1 VAKKIENGNVQSFQ
15 TLYII
20 NMIHTLSN
28 SLNRVGIRT
37 CSDYSPFGVELDG
50 RTVSGYRYG
59 FNGMH
64 KDDEIKGEG
73 NSYDFGA
80 RMLDPR
86 IGRWFMIDPMSDK
99 QPDQSTYKS
108 FLNCPLV
115 FIDPDGKDEFERII
129 IYNEKG
135 QVILTA
141 EKLIKKN
148 RYMTGEK
155 FHFHDTNIPELSN
168 GFNYYSKTTK
178 ITINNSG
185 YVTKST
191 TDNRNIIKY
200 HDGIQ
205 DREYFLGSEKEG
217 AIYETFEFDFNF
229 NGNGNTQNGGWNLT
243 SDNGGINQTKAK
255 AKNPVGSVD
264 IGMLLKTLGNIKD
277 VKVGNKIPDIIIS
290 FVGISSNVL
299 EVNKNKEKP
308 YYFQEFNFVKTG
320 ENEYRGVPVYDDK
333 TIPRYKSIDELMKA
347 HPKAVKDTR
356 YGNSNENKRY
366 IQNNYPTKE

>member
-1 VAKKIENGNVQSFQ
+1 MMY
-15 TLYII
+15 L
-20 NMIHTLSN
+20 N
-28 SLNRVGIRT
+28 SRNSPNRVGIRNT
-37 CSDYSPFGVELDG
+37 SDYSTFGVELDG
-50 RTVSGYRYG
+50 RTVSVDGYRFGYQG
-59 FNGMH
+59 SE
-64 KDDEIKGEG
+64 KDNEFKGEG

-86 IGRWFMIDPMSDK
+86 VGRWFMIDPMSDK

-108 FLNCPLV
+108 FLNCPFV

-141 EKLIKKN
+141 EKLIKKD
-148 RYMTGEK
+148 RYMTVEK

-264 IGMLLKTLGNIKD
+264 IGLLLNTLGNLKY
-277 VKVGNKIPDIIIS
+277 VKVGNKVPEIIIS
-290 FVGISSNVL
+290 YVGISGKVM
-299 EVNKNKEKP
+299 EVNINKEKP
-308 YYFQEFNFVKTG
+308 QFIVKVINWEKYDG
-320 ENEYRGVPVYDDK
+320 NGYRGPFK
-333 TIPRYKSIDELMKA
+333 IYKL
-347 HPKAVKDTR
+347 
-356 YGNSNENKRY
+356 NSKEEVLKKYPDAKQIGEKYFTVERG
-366 IQNNYPTKE
+366 IKSARQN